1 MTHWFNPPDLDFA
14 TILAH
19 HGRWRAKRDA
29 LICGDK
35 RQSWAEFHVN
45 TNKIANGLI
54 KLDIKPGDMIGM
66 VMDNC
71 AETIECYIGILKAG
85 ACAVPI
91 NLAVSD
97 ESMIAMLSDADVKML
112 IATENLVGRVEGV
125 MSRLPLSVQEN
136 RIVAAGAADQWL
148 ALADLKRGSDDDSPE
163 VRHSPD
169 MPMNVI
175 YSSGTTGVP
184 KGIVH
189 SYRTRLAWALLL
201 LPTLR
206 IHTST
211 RFLSVI
217 GHYSN
222 FSIVS
227 ILLTFLVGGTFVMTP
242 SFNPEETLMLIE
254 REKITCLPLVP
265 VMSQMVMGVTGQE
278 KYDLSSMTSLI
289 SCGSPLHEGLKRVM
303 FDRFGYDRVIEVYGL
318 TEGGIAAI
326 DPENAPGKIASVG
339 WPMIGSDF
347 KLLDDNDNEVGIG
360 ENGEVVIYSPSMM
373 VGYLNRDDANEAT
386 TWTDDRGRRWLRT
399 GDVGKMDE
407 DNDLYI
413 VDRKKDMIL
422 SGGQNI
428 YPQDIEAVAAKHP
441 MVSQVA
447 VIPVRSERWDESPLA
462 VVVPKDP
469 SNFDTE
475 EVKNWINNNVG
486 KRERVADVVV
496 VDTLPL
502 TLTGKILKREL
513 KETYKHLQFP

>member
-1 MTHWFNPPDLDFA
+1 MAHWFNTPDLDFA
-14 TILAH
+14 TIFAY
-19 HGRWRAKRDA
+19 HGKWRAKRDA
-29 LICGDK
+29 LVCGNT
-35 RQSWAEFHVN
+35 RQTWAEFHAN
-45 TNKIANGLI
+45 TNKIANALI
-54 KLDIKPGDMIGM
+54 ALHLKPGDMVGM

-97 ESMIAMLSDADVKML
+97 ESMIAMLNDADVKML
-112 IATENLVGRVEGV
+112 IATENLVPRVEGV
-125 MSRLPLSVQEN
+125 MSRLP
-136 RIVAAGAADQWL
+136 VAARETRVVAGTADQWL
-148 ALADLKRGSDDDSPE
+148 SLADLKRDSDAGVPD
-163 VRHSPD
+163 VNHSPD

-189 SYRTRLAWALLL
+189 SYKTRLAWALLL

-227 ILLTFLVGGTFVMTP
+227 ILCTFLVGGTFVLTP
-242 SFNPEETLMLIE
+242 SFNPEETLKLIE

-265 VMSQMVMGVTGQE
+265 VMSQMIMAVPGQE
-278 KYDLSSMTSLI
+278 KYDLSSMSSLI
-289 SCGSPLHEGLKRVM
+289 SCGSPLHEGLKRSL
-303 FDRFGYDRVIEVYGL
+303 FDRFGSDKVIEVYGL

-347 KLLDDNDNEVGIG
+347 KLLDNNDNEVGPG
-360 ENGEVVIYSPSMM
+360 ESGELVTYSPSMM

-386 TWTDDRGRRWLRT
+386 TWTDERGRRWLRT
-399 GDVGKMDE
+399 GDIGKMDE

-441 MVSQVA
+441 MVYQVA
-447 VIPVRSERWDESPLA
+447 VVPVKSKRWDESPLA
-462 VVVPKDP
+462 VVVPKDQ
-469 SNFDTE
+469 SNFDAE

-486 KRERVADVVV
+486 KRERVADVIAVNN
-496 VDTLPL
+496 LPL

-513 KETYKHLQFP
+513 KEAYKHLIFP